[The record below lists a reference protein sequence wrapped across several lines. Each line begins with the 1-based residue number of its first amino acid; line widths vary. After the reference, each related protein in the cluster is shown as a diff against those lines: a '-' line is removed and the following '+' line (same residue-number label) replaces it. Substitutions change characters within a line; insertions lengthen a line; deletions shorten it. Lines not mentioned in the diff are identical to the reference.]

1 MFFVLIILIFALS
14 LAICCIIFAVRIVT
28 SGHPFIWGSYLFGV
42 IGWFLAF
49 KDDTA
54 GPTVFYISGFLAT
67 CIVGY
72 LLFFAEE
79 ADRKNLWISM
89 EMREDARKLFKSVWI
104 RKTVMGFAWCFAV
117 ALPWSIAL
125 GL

>member
-1 MFFVLIILIFALS
+1 MLLILIFALS

-54 GPTVFYISGFLAT
+54 GPTVFYISGFCAT

-72 LLFFAEE
+72 LLFAEE
-79 ADRKNLWISM
+79 DDRKDFWIGM
-89 EMREDARKLFKSVWI
+89 EMREDAREMFKIVWI
-104 RKTVMGFAWCFAV
+104 RKTVMGLCWCFAV

-125 GL
+125 RLYD